1 LIGKYMKA
9 LKSLSKAVPKRARFM
24 FLAGLCVMGVILVV
38 VWRQLTGASAPQ
50 QPVVQSGV
58 QLETTISKIE
68 KSRPDEATT
77 IPEDSPMMKELKET
91 EEKKIVSAE
100 EGDESYISS
109 LRFKQKERAQEKE
122 QEQAVT
128 ETKAETGIDDI
139 IARRNR
145 ERANAQNAQNGGA
158 AASQAVLFDE
168 DAFLKSEL
176 EGAKSAKESMKKVVA
191 GVKEGET
198 GFVAVSSFKE
208 VDSEEAQETASSYTG
223 QYLPK
228 YKKAAG
234 NKGGARDFSDQVTDV
249 AAPKIETKTLNR
261 GKRYYSVL
269 NIGVNTDEISP
280 TTATVIEGGD
290 LIGAE
295 FIAETPT
302 RAGEK
307 AVVIF
312 NSMSVGGKD
321 YSVRAIALDPETQR
335 SGLADNVNRHI
346 MERYLKLGIASF
358 VDGYAES
365 LQDST
370 TTISPEGSTTTKTN
384 SVPDGATQTKIAIGK
399 TGEAFV
405 PAFEEEF
412 KRPPTVE
419 VYSNREVVV
428 MLLDPIE
435 LPKVDV
441 VK

>member
-1 LIGKYMKA
+1 MKA
-9 LKSLSKAVPKRARFM
+9 LKSLSKAVPKRARLM

-38 VWRQLTGASAPQ
+38 VWRQLTGASTPQ
-50 QPVVQSGV
+50 QPQVQTGV

-77 IPEDSPMMKELKET
+77 IPENSPMMKELKET
-91 EEKKIVSAE
+91 EDKKIISAE
-100 EGDESYISS
+100 EGEESYISS

-145 ERANAQNAQNGGA
+145 EKANTQNAQKGGA
-158 AASQAVLFDE
+158 SSQVVMFDE

-176 EGAKSAKESMKKVVA
+176 DGAKSPKESMKKVVT

-208 VDSEEAQETASSYTG
+208 VDAEEAQVNADSYTG

-228 YKKAAG
+228 HKKVTG
-234 NKGGARDFSDQVTDV
+234 KGGARDFSDQVTDV

-321 YSVRAIALDPETQR
+321 YSVRAIALDPDTQR

-405 PAFEEEF
+405 PAFEDEF

>member
-1 LIGKYMKA
+1 MKA
-9 LKSLSKAVPKRARFM
+9 LKSLSKAVPKRARLM

-50 QPVVQSGV
+50 QPQVQTGV

-68 KSRPDEATT
+68 KPRPDEATT
-77 IPEDSPMMKELKET
+77 IPENSPMMKELKET
-91 EEKKIVSAE
+91 EDKKIVSAE
-100 EGDESYISS
+100 EGQESYISS

-122 QEQAVT
+122 QEQAAT

-145 ERANAQNAQNGGA
+145 EKANAQNAQKGGA
-158 AASQAVLFDE
+158 SSQVVMFDE
-168 DAFLKSEL
+168 DAFLKTEL
-176 EGAKSAKESMKKVVA
+176 DGAKSPKESMKKVVT

-208 VDSEEAQETASSYTG
+208 VDAEEAQVNADSYTG

-228 YKKAAG
+228 HKKVTG
-234 NKGGARDFSDQVTDV
+234 KGGARDFSDQVTDV

-321 YSVRAIALDPETQR
+321 YSVRAIALDPDTQR